1 LAGDGWLLLG
11 ARLKEGRFMRT
22 IRLTFAALLLCAL
35 PAPALADFDP
45 RQCERIEDVDVPY
58 DVATDS
64 ASVTFSSSRDRI
76 VVRAAEIQAG
86 GRMLNGPLV
95 GPYYGDVRRFLDRA
109 RVMANAALPFTGGQ
123 ATMGAAATQM
133 CMAIVSVAASGAAV
147 ERAFP
152 GFVSPVRV
160 KFK

>member
-1 LAGDGWLLLG
+1 M
-11 ARLKEGRFMRT
+11 KI
-22 IRLTFAALLLCAL
+22 IRLSLAVLLLCAL
-35 PAPALADFDP
+35 PGPAFADFDA
-45 RQCERIEDVDVPY
+45 RQCQRIDDVDVPY

-64 ASVTFSSSRDRI
+64 ASVTFSSSKDRI
-76 VVRAAEIQAG
+76 VVRAAEIEAG
-86 GRMLNGPLV
+86 GRTLNGPLV

-109 RVMANAALPFTGGQ
+109 RTMANAALPFNGEQ

-147 ERAFP
+147 EREFP